1 VLTLR
6 HALWTA
12 AVGVA
17 VVITAG
23 GCGSGSAGSGGS
35 GGSGSGVRAQGSTA
49 VPSDF
54 PPGLPLPSGS
64 PLQVS
69 GGQLTR
75 NTWTWTLRYPG
86 NGHPDVVGRT
96 ESSALTKAG
105 FTAMI
110 GGVAEDT
117 FTRGSVQV
125 TTAVSRTDFTM
136 TVNMTS

>member
-12 AVGVA
+12 ALGVA

-23 GCGSGSAGSGGS
+23 GCGVGSGGS
-35 GGSGSGVRAQGSTA
+35 GGSAGSGGGAGARASTS

-54 PPGLPLPSGS
+54 PAGVPLPDGN
-64 PLQVS
+64 PLLVA

-96 ESSALTKAG
+96 EGGALTRAG
-105 FTAMI
+105 FTPMV

-117 FTRGSVQV
+117 FTRGPVQV
-125 TTAVSRTDFTM
+125 TTALSGPDFTM